1 MSKLILA
8 VVLSLV
14 VSPLAAQEDALD
26 SGAGLLSVCKA
37 AIAAWEGATVSPVG
51 LMRAMQCRA
60 YIRGFDAGRQVTET
74 LLLASFQLRGE
85 TDWTEQ
91 AMKQAL
97 KGIKTSR
104 LICIPDGAAVAQIIR
119 TVVRYLEQHPEQ
131 LHVDPPF
138 LVFPAMMEAFPCK

>member
-14 VSPLAAQEDALD
+14 VSPVAAQEDPLD
-26 SGAGLLSVCKA
+26 SGAGLLSACKA
-37 AIAAWEGATVSPVG
+37 AIAAWEGAQGSPVG
-51 LMRAMQCRA
+51 LIRAMQCRA
-60 YIRGFDAGRQVTET
+60 YIRGFDGGRQTTEA
-74 LLLASFQLRGE
+74 LLLTAFQLRGE

-104 LICIPDGAAVAQIIR
+104 LVCVPDGAGVAQIVK

-131 LHVDPPF
+131 LHVDPSF
-138 LVFPAMMEAFPCK
+138 LVLPAMMEAFPCK